1 MHPARVRR
9 LTATLAGCAIMA
21 WLLSGG
27 LHGAIFRVHVNQ
39 PVSAATTTSAI
50 VTSQCQA
57 LPAPSSSATGAAGSS
72 ASPTA
77 AATPPDLCVSV
88 QAAQSSIKPGQTATW
103 TVRVWSQNGAAPG
116 TKVTLSTTPSGLP
129 VSFTSACPTGDGDST
144 CITGDLG
151 TSVTPTEYQMQ
162 AQVLVPGWETSL
174 GNVTLSATANAD
186 TNPAMAVVPVAG
198 QVIIVI
204 DPPKPSPTPS
214 RAHPSSSAPTTARTT
229 PPASRS
235 TSPAPA
241 PAATPAASI
250 PAVGPVPPITLAPST
265 LVPNT
270 STDLPL
276 PDIAPNPTSTNT
288 ALAPATVGLA
298 TSSAAN
304 IQALGVSTSPATADN
319 FTLTLGMSAATAQ
332 ALALVVL
339 GLAFILAITKIV
351 ADAMSRSRHP
361 AAKKE
366 PRPRPANRKPVKFP
380 RLKRPH
386 WPRRRPSGV
395 PHTAPLTPK
404 AQGNDADAPA

>member
-1 MHPARVRR
+1 MHSARVRR
-9 LTATLAGCAIMA
+9 LTATLVGCAIMA

-27 LHGAIFRVHVNQ
+27 MHGAIFRVHVN
-39 PVSAATTTSAI
+39 PPASAVTTTLAI

-57 LPAPSSSATGAAGSS
+57 LPAPSPSATDAASDSSS

-77 AATPPDLCVSV
+77 AATPPALCVSV

-103 TVRVWSQNGAAPG
+103 TVRIWSQNGAAPG
-116 TKVTLSTTPSGLP
+116 TNVALSTTPSGLP

-144 CITGDLG
+144 CTTGDLG
-151 TSVTPTEYQMQ
+151 TSVTPTEYQLQ

-174 GNVTLSATANAD
+174 SNVTLSATANAN
-186 TNPAMAVVPVAG
+186 TNPAMSVVPVAG
-198 QVIIVI
+198 QVIAVI
-204 DPPKPSPTPS
+204 DPPKPSPTPT

-235 TSPAPA
+235 TSPAST
-241 PAATPAASI
+241 PAATVPV
-250 PAVGPVPPITLAPST
+250 VGPVPPITS
-265 LVPNT
+265 VPGT
-270 STDLPL
+270 PVPASPDLPF
-276 PDIAPNPTSTNT
+276 PDIAPNTSSAST
-288 ALAPATVGLA
+288 APAVGLA

-339 GLAFILAITKIV
+339 GLAFILAVTKIV

-361 AAKKE
+361 RPKKE
-366 PRPRPANRKPVKFP
+366 PRPRPANRKPFKFP
-380 RLKRPH
+380 RLKRLR

-395 PHTAPLTPK
+395 PHTAPLTSAAP
-404 AQGNDADAPA
+404 GNDADAPA